1 MTTKIPF
8 YYIWTP
14 KYKLFADVLKSG
26 LSHYSN
32 FLEDKEL
39 FMTQEDFEAT
49 LLKSSEEGHFM
60 TGCFLKIDRI
70 LELLHSLP
78 ENSYFLFSDADVI
91 LFPNKELKKLLDVY
105 ISSNID
111 CVCMRESMS
120 STVSN
125 FGFCLFKVC
134 DANRDLF
141 IRILAMTKENPTGHD
156 QTMLNDA
163 LKAYIGTHHFFPPEF
178 VSTTSTLID
187 IHKRKSNKSATKNAI
202 MVHQVLIHGDIKG
215 VNAIHAKTKEYREQF
230 NISIEYI

>member
-1 MTTKIPF
+1 MNTKIPF

-39 FMTQEDFEAT
+39 FMTQEEFEAT
-49 LLKSSEEGHFM
+49 LSKSSKEGHFM
-60 TGCFLKIDRI
+60 TGCFLKIDHI

-91 LFPNKELKKLLDVY
+91 LFPNKELQKLLEVY
-105 ISSNID
+105 TSSNID
-111 CVCMRESMS
+111 CVCMRESTVS
-120 STVSN
+120 SISN

-134 DANRDLF
+134 DANKDLF

-163 LKAYIGTHHFFPPEF
+163 LKTYTGIHHFFPPEF
-178 VSTTSTLID
+178 VTTSSTLID
-187 IHKRKSNKSATKNAI
+187 IYNRQSNKSITKNAI
-202 MVHQVLIHGDIKG
+202 MVHQVLVDGTIKG
-215 VNAIHAKTKEYREQF
+215 NDAIQAKINEYVQHF
-230 NISIEYI
+230 NINI